1 MFHRGD
7 RVTVRF
13 PKDLPDTLLESYSAF
28 FKDGDSGTV
37 LFDSHSDGITAVIFD
52 DYNPHRHD
60 FGSNERYCKRG
71 YGAWAN
77 ESYLA
82 LEEPLQDYGDID
94 LSKILEVK

>member
-37 LFDSHSDGITAVIFD
+37 ILDSHSDGLTAVVFD
-52 DYNPHRHD
+52 SYSAHRHD
-60 FGSNERYCKRG
+60 FGSEEYCKRG
-71 YGAWAN
+71 HGAWVN
-77 ESYLA
+77 GSYLV